1 MLKIFKNP
9 KFDWIYNSEKEDS
22 QAGRGIYLCRGKVLG
37 GSSCTNVLLYHRGE
51 ASDYDTWA
59 EMCQDDSWKSQNV
72 LPYFKKSQ
80 DDFRGE
86 SKYHGIGGEYSTSE
100 VAYQNPLSRTFL
112 TACGESG
119 LTPNDD
125 FNNWSRSQEGY
136 GRFQVFEKNGARS
149 SSASG
154 FLEPVL
160 NRNNLVVSANTLVNK
175 ITFEGK
181 TATGVEVEIKGVKTN
196 IQLAEG
202 GEVLLSGGAIA
213 SPHILMLSGIGPKE
227 HLEEHQISVVQDI
240 PGVGQNLQDHPAAVV
255 SYACAPG
262 NDGISVTSKIRVK
275 GTTLTN
281 PKVLL
286 QWLLKRKGPLTST
299 GCDHGGFFRTKT
311 DLKSPDLQVRFLPAQ
326 ALSADGMN
334 TFTAFRDTKD
344 LPDGF
349 SFQSIASRS
358 HSKGSVL
365 LKSKNPHDH
374 PVIKTSYFSDK
385 RDLETIREGIK
396 LSRKIS
402 SSPAFAQYKGAEI
415 YPGPNVQTDEQI
427 EDYIKNTVHTSNAL
441 TGTCKMGNDPM
452 SVVSSQLKVHGVN
465 GLRVIDASIMPKIP
479 GGQTGAP
486 TFMLAE
492 KAAAMIISTW
502 KS

>member
-1 MLKIFKNP
+1 MLKIFKDP
-9 KFDWIYNSEKEDS
+9 EFDWNYNSEKEES
-22 QAGRGIYLCRGKVLG
+22 QAGRSMYLCRGKVLG
-37 GSSCTNVLLYHRGE
+37 GSSCTNVLLYHRGD
-51 ASDYDTWA
+51 ASDYDEWA
-59 EMCQDDSWKSQNV
+59 EICQDDSWKSQNI

-100 VAYQNPLSRTFL
+100 VPYQNPLSRTFL

-136 GRFQVFEKNGARS
+136 GRFQVFEKNGERS
-149 SSASG
+149 SAATG
-154 FLEPVL
+154 FLEPAL
-160 NRNNLVVSANTLVNK
+160 NRNNLFVSTNTLVNK

-181 TATGVEVEIKGVKTN
+181 TATGVEVQIKGVTKS
-196 IQLAEG
+196 IQLAPG
-202 GEVLLSGGAIA
+202 GEVLLSGGAVA
-213 SPHILMLSGIGPKE
+213 SPHILMLSGIGPKT
-227 HLEEHQISVVQDI
+227 HLEDHQISVVQDI

-255 SYACAPG
+255 SYGCSPG
-262 NDGISVTSKIRVK
+262 NEGISVTSKIRVK
-275 GTTLTN
+275 GSTMTN

-299 GCDHGGFFRTKT
+299 GCDHGGFFKTKS

-326 ALSADGMN
+326 ALSPDGMN

-358 HSKGSVL
+358 HSKGSIS
-365 LKSKNPHDH
+365 LKSNDPKDH
-374 PVIKTSYFSDK
+374 PIIKTSYFHDK

-402 SSPAFAQYKGAEI
+402 NSEAFAKYKGDEI
-415 YPGPNVQTDEQI
+415 YPGPSVQTDQQI
-427 EDYIKNTVHTSNAL
+427 EDYIQRSVHTSNAL
-441 TGTCKMGNDPM
+441 VGTCKMGNDPM
-452 SVVSSQLKVHGVN
+452 SVVSAQLKVHGVN

-486 TFMLAE
+486 TFMIAE
-492 KAAAMIISTW
+492 KAAEIIKSQW
-502 KS
+502 K

>member
-9 KFDWIYNSEKEDS
+9 QFDWIYNSEKEES
-22 QAGRGIYLCRGKVLG
+22 QGGRGIYLCRGKVLG

-59 EMCQDDSWKSQNV
+59 EMCQDDSWKADNV

-100 VAYQNPLSRTFL
+100 VAYQNPLSRSFL
-112 TACGESG
+112 TACGETG
-119 LTPNDD
+119 LNSNDD

-160 NRNNLVVSANTLVNK
+160 NRNNLFVSSNTLVNK
-175 ITFEGK
+175 VTFEDK
-181 TATGVEVEIKGVKTN
+181 TATGVEVEINGVKKT
-196 IQLAEG
+196 ILLAPG
-202 GEVLLSGGAIA
+202 GEVLLSSGAIG
-213 SPHILMLSGIGPKE
+213 SPQILMLSGIGPKE
-227 HLEEHQISVVQDI
+227 HLEEHQIPVVQDI
-240 PGVGQNLQDHPAAVV
+240 PGVGQNLQDHPAAVL
-255 SYACAPG
+255 SYSCSPG
-262 NDGISVTSKIRVK
+262 NEGISVTSKIRVK
-275 GTTLTN
+275 GSKMTN
-281 PKVLL
+281 PKVLM

-299 GCDHGGFFRTKT
+299 GCDHGGFFKTKH
-311 DLKSPDLQVRFLPAQ
+311 DLKAPDLQIRFLAAQ
-326 ALSADGMN
+326 ALSPDGMN
-334 TFTAFRDTKD
+334 TFTAFRDSKQ

-349 SFQSIASRS
+349 SFQAIASRP
-358 HSKGSVL
+358 HSKGTVS
-365 LKSKNPHDH
+365 LKSKNPKDY
-374 PVIKTSYFSDK
+374 PIIKTSYFSDK

-396 LSRKIS
+396 MSRKITK
-402 SSPAFAQYKGAEI
+402 SPAFAQYLGEEV
-415 YPGPNVQTDEQI
+415 YPGPNVKTDEQI
-427 EDYIKNTVHTSNAL
+427 DDYIRNTVHTSNAL
-441 TGTCKMGNDPM
+441 VGTCKMGNDRM

-465 GLRVIDASIMPKIP
+465 GLRVIDASVMPKIP

-486 TFMLAE
+486 VFMIAE
-492 KAAAMIISTW
+492 KAANLIKTQW
-502 KS
+502 T